1 MKQNIQNKQNNTN
14 NINKDINKVIKD
26 EEHNSN
32 LSYLKRNKRYEADKI
47 DVKKA
52 ENTIQNFLQ
61 KIYSQRLFSSLLQK
75 IKHKFIDGRILN
87 DREKQEYDLMS
98 VEEYNELLKTI
109 TPEEKKDIRFIFN
122 GDIGDSDAYLVY
134 FSSYKKMSDKL
145 FEKNKNDNKNTSFEE
160 LFQLSQTAFSL
171 PITKFKSMI
180 LTCKIKKEY
189 LHNIISKRLLE
200 FSVNSSLNISTVT
213 KDLPDEITCQIEFLV
228 FRDNSVIVKL
238 LFREDQNTTQVTQV
252 TQFLQKYFDEI
263 QKYKDEFFEFLDKND
278 YMITNLLF
286 AYQNN
291 STSSEVELFK
301 AQREEML
308 KMAKDNY
315 LNSYFM
321 LLESLKNGIFIEITD
336 LDKLL
341 SNISNYSG
349 ISDLKSFSFSSN
361 GRLGSTI
368 VKKQGHNNGNK
379 NINFNIQSKQDVIDY
394 IKNKQMFITIHKK
407 ATKYEHK
414 Q

>member
-145 FEKNKNDNKNTSFEE
+145 FEKNKNDNKNISFEE

-368 VKKQGHNNGNK
+368 VKKQGRNNGNK

-414 Q
+414 

>member
-1 MKQNIQNKQNNTN
+1 MKQNIQNKQNSTN

-26 EEHNSN
+26 EEYSSN
-32 LSYLKRNKRYEADKI
+32 LSYLKRNKRYEADRI
-47 DVKKA
+47 NVKEA

-189 LHNIISKRLLE
+189 LYNIISKRLLE

-252 TQFLQKYFDEI
+252 LQKYLDEI

-308 KMAKDNY
+308 QMAKDNY

-321 LLESLKNGIFIEITD
+321 LLESLKNGVFIEITD

-341 SNISNYSG
+341 SNISNYNG

-368 VKKQGHNNGNK
+368 VKKQGRNNGNK

-414 Q
+414 

>member
-1 MKQNIQNKQNNTN
+1 MKQNIQNKQNSTN

-32 LSYLKRNKRYEADKI
+32 LSYLKRNKRYEADRI
-47 DVKKA
+47 NVKEA

-238 LFREDQNTTQVTQV
+238 LFREDQNTIQVTQV
-252 TQFLQKYFDEI
+252 TQVLQKYFDEI

-301 AQREEML
+301 VQREEML

-368 VKKQGHNNGNK
+368 VKKQGRNNGNK
-379 NINFNIQSKQDVIDY
+379 NINFNIQSKRDVIDY

-414 Q
+414 

>member
-301 AQREEML
+301 VQREEML

-368 VKKQGHNNGNK
+368 VKKQGRNNGNK
-379 NINFNIQSKQDVIDY
+379 NINFNIQSKKDVIDY

-414 Q
+414 

>member
-98 VEEYNELLKTI
+98 VEEYNKLLKTI

-134 FSSYKKMSDKL
+134 FSSYKKMSDKF

-341 SNISNYSG
+341 SNISNYNG

-361 GRLGSTI
+361 GRLSSTI
-368 VKKQGHNNGNK
+368 VKKQERNNGNK

-407 ATKYEHK
+407 AIKYEHK
-414 Q
+414 

>member
-1 MKQNIQNKQNNTN
+1 MKQNIQNKQNNIN
-14 NINKDINKVIKD
+14 NTNKVIKD

-32 LSYLKRNKRYEADKI
+32 LSYLKRNKRYETDKI
-47 DVKKA
+47 DVKEA
-52 ENTIQNFLQ
+52 ENTIQNFLK

-98 VEEYNELLKTI
+98 TEEYNELLKTRP
-109 TPEEKKDIRFIFN
+109 PEEKKDIRFIFN

-213 KDLPDEITCQIEFLV
+213 KDLPDETTCQIEFLV
-228 FRDNSVIVKL
+228 FRDNSVVVKL
-238 LFREDQNTTQVTQV
+238 LFKEDHEHSTTQVTQV
-252 TQFLQKYFDEI
+252 TPVLQKYFDEI

-308 KMAKDNY
+308 QMAKDNY

-341 SNISNYSG
+341 SNISNYNR

-361 GRLGSTI
+361 GRLSSTI
-368 VKKQGHNNGNK
+368 VKKQGRNNGNK

-407 ATKYEHK
+407 AIKYEHK
-414 Q
+414 

>member
-368 VKKQGHNNGNK
+368 VKKQERNNGNK

-407 ATKYEHK
+407 AIKYEHK
-414 Q
+414 

>member
-1 MKQNIQNKQNNTN
+1 MKQNIQNKQNSTN

-32 LSYLKRNKRYEADKI
+32 LSYLKRNKRYEADRI
-47 DVKKA
+47 NVKEA

-238 LFREDQNTTQVTQV
+238 LFREDQNTIQVTQV
-252 TQFLQKYFDEI
+252 TQVLQKYFDEI

-301 AQREEML
+301 VQREEML

-341 SNISNYSG
+341 SNISNYNG

-361 GRLGSTI
+361 GRLSSTI
-368 VKKQGHNNGNK
+368 VKKQERNNGNK

-407 ATKYEHK
+407 AIKYEHK
-414 Q
+414 

>member
-1 MKQNIQNKQNNTN
+1 MKQNIQNKQNSTN

-32 LSYLKRNKRYEADKI
+32 LSYLKRNKRYEADRI
-47 DVKKA
+47 NVKEA

-238 LFREDQNTTQVTQV
+238 LFREDQNTIQVTQV
-252 TQFLQKYFDEI
+252 TQVLQKYFDEI

-301 AQREEML
+301 VQREEML

-368 VKKQGHNNGNK
+368 VKKQGRNNGNK

-414 Q
+414 

>member
-32 LSYLKRNKRYEADKI
+32 LFYLKRNKRYEADKI

-109 TPEEKKDIRFIFN
+109 TPEEKKDIRFTFN

-368 VKKQGHNNGNK
+368 VKKQGRNNGNK

-414 Q
+414 

>member
-1 MKQNIQNKQNNTN
+1 MKQNIQNKQNNT
-14 NINKDINKVIKD
+14 DKVIKD

-47 DVKKA
+47 DVKEA

-61 KIYSQRLFSSLLQK
+61 KIYSQRLFSSLLQT

-87 DREKQEYDLMS
+87 DREKQEYDLMGI
-98 VEEYNELLKTI
+98 EEYNELLKTRP
-109 TPEEKKDIRFIFN
+109 PEEKKDIRFIFN

-213 KDLPDEITCQIEFLV
+213 KDLPNEITCQIEFLV
-228 FRDNSVIVKL
+228 FKDNSVVVKL
-238 LFREDQNTTQVTQV
+238 LFREEQNTATQI
-252 TQFLQKYFDEI
+252 LQKYLDEI

-308 KMAKDNY
+308 QMAKDNY

-368 VKKQGHNNGNK
+368 VKKQGRNNGNK

-414 Q
+414 

>member
-1 MKQNIQNKQNNTN
+1 MKIMKQNIQNKQNNT
-14 NINKDINKVIKD
+14 DKVIKD
-26 EEHNSN
+26 EKHNSN

-47 DVKKA
+47 DVKEA

-98 VEEYNELLKTI
+98 IEEYNELLKTRP
-109 TPEEKKDIRFIFN
+109 PEEKKDIRFIFN

-145 FEKNKNDNKNTSFEE
+145 FEKNKNDDKNTSFEE

-213 KDLPDEITCQIEFLV
+213 KDLPNEITCQIEFLV
-228 FRDNSVIVKL
+228 FKDNSVVVKL
-238 LFREDQNTTQVTQV
+238 LFREEQNTATQI
-252 TQFLQKYFDEI
+252 LQKYLDEI

-308 KMAKDNY
+308 QMAKDNY

-321 LLESLKNGIFIEITD
+321 LLESLKNSIFIEITD

-341 SNISNYSG
+341 SNISNYNG

-361 GRLGSTI
+361 GRLSSTI
-368 VKKQGHNNGNK
+368 VKKQERNNGNK

-407 ATKYEHK
+407 AIKYEHK
-414 Q
+414 

>member
-1 MKQNIQNKQNNTN
+1 MKQNIQNKQNSTN

-26 EEHNSN
+26 EEHNYN
-32 LSYLKRNKRYEADKI
+32 LSYLKRNKRYEADRI
-47 DVKKA
+47 NVKEA

-368 VKKQGHNNGNK
+368 VKKQERNNGNK

-407 ATKYEHK
+407 AIKYEHK
-414 Q
+414 

>member
-1 MKQNIQNKQNNTN
+1 MKQNIQNKQNNT
-14 NINKDINKVIKD
+14 DKVIKD
-26 EEHNSN
+26 EKHNSN

-47 DVKKA
+47 DVKEA

-98 VEEYNELLKTI
+98 IEEYNELLKTRP
-109 TPEEKKDIRFIFN
+109 PEEKKDIRFIFN

-238 LFREDQNTTQVTQV
+238 LFREDQNTIQVTQV
-252 TQFLQKYFDEI
+252 TQVLQKYFDEI

-301 AQREEML
+301 TQREEML
-308 KMAKDNY
+308 QMAKDNY

-368 VKKQGHNNGNK
+368 VKKQGRNNGNK

-414 Q
+414 

>member
-14 NINKDINKVIKD
+14 NINKDTNKVIKD
-26 EEHNSN
+26 EEYDSN
-32 LSYLKRNKRYEADKI
+32 LYYLKRNKRYEADKI
-47 DVKKA
+47 NVKEA

-98 VEEYNELLKTI
+98 IEEYNELLKTRP
-109 TPEEKKDIRFIFN
+109 PEEKKDIRFIFN

-213 KDLPDEITCQIEFLV
+213 KDLPNEITCQIEFLV
-228 FRDNSVIVKL
+228 FKDNSVVVKL
-238 LFREDQNTTQVTQV
+238 LFREEQNTATQI
-252 TQFLQKYFDEI
+252 LQKYLDEI

-308 KMAKDNY
+308 QMAKDNY

-341 SNISNYSG
+341 SNISNYNG

-361 GRLGSTI
+361 GRLSSTI
-368 VKKQGHNNGNK
+368 VKKQERNNGNK

-394 IKNKQMFITIHKK
+394 IKNKRMFITIHKK
-407 ATKYEHK
+407 AIKYEHK
-414 Q
+414 

>member
-368 VKKQGHNNGNK
+368 VKKQERNNGNK

-407 ATKYEHK
+407 AIKYEDK
-414 Q
+414 

>member
-1 MKQNIQNKQNNTN
+1 MKQNIRNKQNKTN

-368 VKKQGHNNGNK
+368 VKKQGRNNGNK

-414 Q
+414 

>member
-1 MKQNIQNKQNNTN
+1 MKQNIQNKQNSTN

-32 LSYLKRNKRYEADKI
+32 LSYLKRNKRYKADRI
-47 DVKKA
+47 NVKEA

-252 TQFLQKYFDEI
+252 TQFLQKYFYEI

-368 VKKQGHNNGNK
+368 VKKQGRNNGNK

-414 Q
+414 

>member
-1 MKQNIQNKQNNTN
+1 MKQNIQNKQNNIN
-14 NINKDINKVIKD
+14 NINKVIKD

-32 LSYLKRNKRYEADKI
+32 LYYLKRNKRYEADKI
-47 DVKKA
+47 DVKEA
-52 ENTIQNFLQ
+52 ENTIQNFFK

-75 IKHKFIDGRILN
+75 IKHKFIDVRILN

-98 VEEYNELLKTI
+98 TEEYNELLKTRP
-109 TPEEKKDIRFIFN
+109 PEEKKDIRFVYN
-122 GDIGDSDAYLVY
+122 GDIGDSDAYLIY

-368 VKKQGHNNGNK
+368 VKKQGRNNGNK

-414 Q
+414 

>member
-1 MKQNIQNKQNNTN
+1 MKQNIQNKQNNTD

-47 DVKKA
+47 DVKKD

-368 VKKQGHNNGNK
+368 VKKQGRNNGNK

-414 Q
+414 

>member
-1 MKQNIQNKQNNTN
+1 MKQNIQNKQNNT
-14 NINKDINKVIKD
+14 DKVIKD

-47 DVKKA
+47 DVKEA
-52 ENTIQNFLQ
+52 ENTIQKFLQ

-98 VEEYNELLKTI
+98 IEEYNELLKTRP
-109 TPEEKKDIRFIFN
+109 PEEKKDIRFIFN

-145 FEKNKNDNKNTSFEE
+145 FEKNKNDDKNTSFEE

-213 KDLPDEITCQIEFLV
+213 KDLPNEITCQIEFLV
-228 FRDNSVIVKL
+228 FKDNSVVVKL
-238 LFREDQNTTQVTQV
+238 LFREEQNTATQI
-252 TQFLQKYFDEI
+252 LQKYLDEI

-301 AQREEML
+301 TQREEML
-308 KMAKDNY
+308 QMAKDNY

-368 VKKQGHNNGNK
+368 VKKQGRNNGNK

-414 Q
+414 

>member
-87 DREKQEYDLMS
+87 DREKQEYDLIS

-122 GDIGDSDAYLVY
+122 GYIGDSDAYLVY

-301 AQREEML
+301 VQREEML

-368 VKKQGHNNGNK
+368 VKKQGRNNGNK
-379 NINFNIQSKQDVIDY
+379 NINFNIQSKQYVIDY

-414 Q
+414 

>member
-1 MKQNIQNKQNNTN
+1 MKQNIQNKQNSTN

-32 LSYLKRNKRYEADKI
+32 LSYLKRNKRYEADRI
-47 DVKKA
+47 NVKEA

-238 LFREDQNTTQVTQV
+238 LFREEQNTATQI
-252 TQFLQKYFDEI
+252 LQKYLDEI

-278 YMITNLLF
+278 YMIINLLF

-308 KMAKDNY
+308 QMAKDNY

-341 SNISNYSG
+341 SNISNYNG

-361 GRLGSTI
+361 GRLSSTI
-368 VKKQGHNNGNK
+368 VKKQERNNGNK

-407 ATKYEHK
+407 AIKYEHK
-414 Q
+414 

>member
-1 MKQNIQNKQNNTN
+1 MKQNIQNKQNNT
-14 NINKDINKVIKD
+14 DKVIKD

-47 DVKKA
+47 DVKEA

-98 VEEYNELLKTI
+98 IEEYNELLKTRP
-109 TPEEKKDIRFIFN
+109 PEEKKDIRFIFN

-145 FEKNKNDNKNTSFEE
+145 FEKNKNDDKNTSFEE

-213 KDLPDEITCQIEFLV
+213 KDLPNEITCQIEFLV
-228 FRDNSVIVKL
+228 FKDNSVVVKL
-238 LFREDQNTTQVTQV
+238 LFREEQNTATQI
-252 TQFLQKYFDEI
+252 LQKYLDEI

-308 KMAKDNY
+308 QMAKDNY

-341 SNISNYSG
+341 SNISNYNG

-361 GRLGSTI
+361 GRLSSTI
-368 VKKQGHNNGNK
+368 VKKQERNNGNK

-407 ATKYEHK
+407 AIKYEHK
-414 Q
+414 

>member
-301 AQREEML
+301 AQREEMF

-368 VKKQGHNNGNK
+368 VKKQGRNNGNK

-414 Q
+414 

>member
-1 MKQNIQNKQNNTN
+1 MKQNIQNKQNNTD

-368 VKKQGHNNGNK
+368 VKKQGRNNGNK

-414 Q
+414 

>member
-87 DREKQEYDLMS
+87 DREKQEYDLIS

-122 GDIGDSDAYLVY
+122 GYIGDSDAYLVY

-301 AQREEML
+301 VQREEMF

-368 VKKQGHNNGNK
+368 VKKQGRNNGNK
-379 NINFNIQSKQDVIDY
+379 NINFNIQSKQYVIDY

-414 Q
+414 

>member
-14 NINKDINKVIKD
+14 NINKDMNKVIKD

-368 VKKQGHNNGNK
+368 VKKQGRNNGNK

-414 Q
+414 

>member
-368 VKKQGHNNGNK
+368 VKKQGRNNGNK

-414 Q
+414 

>member
-14 NINKDINKVIKD
+14 NINKDINKVIKY

-368 VKKQGHNNGNK
+368 VKKQGRNNGNK

-414 Q
+414 

>member
-1 MKQNIQNKQNNTN
+1 MKQNIQNKQNSTN

-26 EEHNSN
+26 EEHNYN
-32 LSYLKRNKRYEADKI
+32 LSYLKRNKRYEADRI
-47 DVKKA
+47 NVKEA

-145 FEKNKNDNKNTSFEE
+145 FEKNKDDNKNTSFEE

-368 VKKQGHNNGNK
+368 VKKQGRNNGNK

-414 Q
+414 

>member
-1 MKQNIQNKQNNTN
+1 MKQNIQNKQNSTN

-32 LSYLKRNKRYEADKI
+32 LSYLKRNKRYKADRI
-47 DVKKA
+47 NVKEA

-368 VKKQGHNNGNK
+368 VKKQGRNNGNK

-414 Q
+414 

>member
-1 MKQNIQNKQNNTN
+1 MKPNNHNQQNNTN

-368 VKKQGHNNGNK
+368 VKKQGRNNGNK

-414 Q
+414 

>member
-1 MKQNIQNKQNNTN
+1 M
-14 NINKDINKVIKD
+14 
-26 EEHNSN
+26 
-32 LSYLKRNKRYEADKI
+32 
-47 DVKKA
+47 
-52 ENTIQNFLQ
+52 
-61 KIYSQRLFSSLLQK
+61 
-75 IKHKFIDGRILN
+75 
-87 DREKQEYDLMS
+87 
-98 VEEYNELLKTI
+98 
-109 TPEEKKDIRFIFN
+109 
-122 GDIGDSDAYLVY
+122 
-134 FSSYKKMSDKL
+134 
-145 FEKNKNDNKNTSFEE
+145 
-160 LFQLSQTAFSL
+160 
-171 PITKFKSMI
+171 
-180 LTCKIKKEY
+180 
-189 LHNIISKRLLE
+189 
-200 FSVNSSLNISTVT
+200 
-213 KDLPDEITCQIEFLV
+213 
-228 FRDNSVIVKL
+228 
-238 LFREDQNTTQVTQV
+238 TQV

-368 VKKQGHNNGNK
+368 VKKQGRNNGNK

-414 Q
+414 

>member
-1 MKQNIQNKQNNTN
+1 MKQNIQNKQNNT
-14 NINKDINKVIKD
+14 DKVIKD
-26 EEHNSN
+26 EKHNSN

-47 DVKKA
+47 DVKEA

-98 VEEYNELLKTI
+98 IEEYNELLKTRP
-109 TPEEKKDIRFIFN
+109 PEEKKDIRFIFN

-145 FEKNKNDNKNTSFEE
+145 FEKNNNDDKNTSFEE

-213 KDLPDEITCQIEFLV
+213 KDLPNEITCQIEFLV
-228 FRDNSVIVKL
+228 FKDNSVVVKL
-238 LFREDQNTTQVTQV
+238 LFREEQNTATQI
-252 TQFLQKYFDEI
+252 LQKYLDEI

-308 KMAKDNY
+308 QMAKDNY

-341 SNISNYSG
+341 SNISNYNG

-361 GRLGSTI
+361 GRLSSTI
-368 VKKQGHNNGNK
+368 VKKQERNNGNK

-407 ATKYEHK
+407 AIKYEHK
-414 Q
+414 

>member
-1 MKQNIQNKQNNTN
+1 MKQNIQNKQNNT
-14 NINKDINKVIKD
+14 DKVIKD

-47 DVKKA
+47 DVKEA

-98 VEEYNELLKTI
+98 IEEYNELLKTRP
-109 TPEEKKDIRFIFN
+109 PEEKKDIRFIFN

-145 FEKNKNDNKNTSFEE
+145 FEKNKNDDKNTSFEE

-213 KDLPDEITCQIEFLV
+213 KDLPNEITCQIEFLV
-228 FRDNSVIVKL
+228 FKDNSVVVKL
-238 LFREDQNTTQVTQV
+238 LFREEQNTATQI
-252 TQFLQKYFDEI
+252 LQKYLDEI

-301 AQREEML
+301 TQREEML
-308 KMAKDNY
+308 QMAKDNY

-341 SNISNYSG
+341 FNISNYSG

-414 Q
+414 

>member
-238 LFREDQNTTQVTQV
+238 LFGEDQNTTQVTQV

-368 VKKQGHNNGNK
+368 VKKQGRNNGNK

-414 Q
+414 

>member
-1 MKQNIQNKQNNTN
+1 MKQNIQNKQNNT
-14 NINKDINKVIKD
+14 DKVIKD

-47 DVKKA
+47 DVKEA

-98 VEEYNELLKTI
+98 IEEYNELLKTRP
-109 TPEEKKDIRFIFN
+109 PEEKKDIRFIFN

-213 KDLPDEITCQIEFLV
+213 KDLPNEITCQIEFLV
-228 FRDNSVIVKL
+228 FKDNSVVVKL
-238 LFREDQNTTQVTQV
+238 LFREEQNTATQI
-252 TQFLQKYFDEI
+252 LQKYLDEI

-308 KMAKDNY
+308 QMAKDNY

-368 VKKQGHNNGNK
+368 VKKQGRNNGNK
-379 NINFNIQSKQDVIDY
+379 NINFNIQSKKDVIDY

-414 Q
+414 

>member
-61 KIYSQRLFSSLLQK
+61 KIYSQRLFSSFLQK

-368 VKKQGHNNGNK
+368 VKKQGCNNGNK

-414 Q
+414 

>member
-1 MKQNIQNKQNNTN
+1 MKQNIQNKQNSTN

-32 LSYLKRNKRYEADKI
+32 LSYLKRNKRYEADRI
-47 DVKKA
+47 NVKEA

-238 LFREDQNTTQVTQV
+238 LFREDQNTIQVTQV
-252 TQFLQKYFDEI
+252 TQVLQKYFDEI

-301 AQREEML
+301 VQREEML

-341 SNISNYSG
+341 SNISNYNG

-361 GRLGSTI
+361 ERLSSTI
-368 VKKQGHNNGNK
+368 VKKQERNNGNK

-407 ATKYEHK
+407 AIKYEHK
-414 Q
+414 